1 MEITA
6 NAIQTVTASNNV
18 LFTATPIPG
27 NCSII
32 HREGS
37 GLVTLRGLTQQC
49 RARFRVSFNGNI
61 AVPTGQTVG
70 PISLAIA
77 AGGEPI
83 ASNIMTVTPAAVEE
97 YFNISSTV
105 FIDVPAG
112 CCTQISIQNDSTI
125 SVNIQNANLIVER
138 VAQMMEKFIKI
149 QEFLTKQVC
158 KNMEC
163 ASMKELGEAIDMM
176 KDMSK
181 VIYYHTIVE
190 AMQHDSASNSD
201 WDNTG
206 K

>member
-49 RARFRVSFNGNI
+49 RASFRVSFNGNI

-83 ASNIMTVTPAAVEE
+83 ASNIMTATPAAVEQ
-97 YFNISSTV
+97 YFNISSTG

-176 KDMSK
+176 KDMSE